1 MPITITCPDC
11 DSRIRAPDSVSGRP
25 VTCPKCGKHF
35 TALPGSDQ
43 PPLNKTVVA
52 TAAAPAP
59 PPPAEDGW
67 AEIVQSADEPP
78 PEKPEAKPA
87 PVPEPPPTSLP
98 DGRGSEREEEHSR
111 PPNVLLDFL
120 LFRKMVAPAIVQIFF
135 WFSFVGCILFG
146 GLLFAQVLS
155 LLQQGA
161 GFAPLAGYLFA
172 TFAIWFLG
180 PLLAR
185 LICEVL
191 ILLFRIHDTLREIQE
206 QNARRERE

>member
-35 TALPGSDQ
+35 TALPGPDL
-43 PPLNKTVVA
+43 PPTNKTIVA

-67 AEIVQSADEPP
+67 AEIVESPP
-78 PEKPEAKPA
+78 DKPEAPPP
-87 PVPEPPPTSLP
+87 PVPPPTV
-98 DGRGSEREEEHSR
+98 EMTEETSR

-120 LFRKMVAPAIVQIFF
+120 LFRKMVAPVIVQTFF

-172 TFAIWFLG
+172 TFGVWFLG

-185 LICEVL
+185 LICEIL